1 MSSGGPAVINPR
13 SEQTRLTPDAHR
25 QVLTDIDER
34 DARNS
39 KSGSAAAEAVR
50 LRKVRPMMFCP
61 VDARTAILLTAAA
74 ADRSWRRRRRSGWRW
89 RSGGGRRRRM
99 PGRLSWPR
107 RARVRVR
114 MSGRT
119 LLSAGCG
126 RCSGGP
132 KRWCVVG
139 LGAIESLAHFAA
151 TFPDYLPGIGVELH
165 TALKE
170 KRSAVFDATGGWPD
184 GAWPGEQN
192 RAGRGREAAGEWSQL
207 TRQHGL
213 LSNTMAL
220 ITSDC
225 A

>member
-139 LGAIESLAHFAA
+139 LRGHRVPCPLCRNLPRLSPRNRCRIAHSFEGE
-151 TFPDYLPGIGVELH
+151 TL
-165 TALKE
+165 
-170 KRSAVFDATGGWPD
+170 GGF
-184 GAWPGEQN
+184 
-192 RAGRGREAAGEWSQL
+192 
-207 TRQHGL
+207 
-213 LSNTMAL
+213 
-220 ITSDC
+220 
-225 A
+225 